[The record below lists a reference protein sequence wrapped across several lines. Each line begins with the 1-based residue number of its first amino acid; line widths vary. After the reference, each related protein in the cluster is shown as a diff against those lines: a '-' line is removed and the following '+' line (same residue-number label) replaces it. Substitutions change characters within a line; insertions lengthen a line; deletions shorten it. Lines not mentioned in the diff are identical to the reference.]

1 MAVSGFVEA
10 QWTIPHCQFQA
21 TLDGFTVEYTT
32 ASKVGYNKMAVTPM
46 LGLIMGIVILVL
58 SIYLGMAAGSFIVGI
73 LVFCVA
79 FFVGIKLIVSLIV
92 GKKKT
97 KIEVTKDAVIIDNKR
112 LRRADFSHFV
122 VNSKTTLQAK
132 IAQATMAVL
141 GYTYGTQTFEFGGM
155 WEEQK
160 ATEFT
165 SALNKQMR
173 VTPMAGAENV
183 ASPELLRTA
192 RPTDF

>member
-1 MAVSGFVEA
+1 MSGFVEA
-10 QWTIPHCQFQA
+10 QWTIPHCQFQE
-21 TLDGFTVEYTT
+21 TPDGFKVEYNT
-32 ASKVGYNKMAVTPM
+32 ASKVGYNKMAVTP
-46 LGLIMGIVILVL
+46 LLGIVLGVVALGL
-58 SIYLGMAAGSFIVGI
+58 SIYIGTAADSFIVGI
-73 LVFCVA
+73 VVFGVT
-79 FFVGIKLIVSLIV
+79 FFVGIKLIVSLVV

-97 KIEVTKDAVIIDNKR
+97 TIEVTKDAVIVDNKR

-122 VNSKTTLQAK
+122 VNSTTTLQAK
-132 IAQATMAVL
+132 MAQARMAVL

-160 ATEFT
+160 ATEFA

-173 VTPMAGAENV
+173 VTPMAGAENI